1 MSGGSHQPIAI
12 EGRPALAMSEQP
24 EADVRVI
31 STGYLRAMH
40 IPLVRGRDFTESDNA
55 DAPGAVLISQGMA
68 ARFWPNEDPI
78 GKRLVLSFFPDN
90 SREIVG
96 VVGDVK
102 QEGLSDP
109 AADTTLYSPLN
120 QISVPLLGGWSSF
133 GMTLVVR
140 SGWQEEGITS
150 TLTRA
155 VYEVDAGQPVD
166 NATPLERF
174 VGETLSQQRFNM
186 LMWAVFA
193 GMALFLAAMGI
204 YSVLSYAVRLRVREI
219 GIRMALGANQAQVLR
234 LVIGQGAKLALAGVA
249 VGLVIAFGL
258 TRVLAGLL
266 FGVKPTD
273 PLTFFCVA
281 LLLCFV
287 ALLACYI
294 PGRRALRVDP
304 NVALR
309 YE

>member
-1 MSGGSHQPIAI
+1 
-12 EGRPALAMSEQP
+12 
-24 EADVRVI
+24 
-31 STGYLRAMH
+31 
-40 IPLVRGRDFTESDNA
+40 
-55 DAPGAVLISQGMA
+55 
-68 ARFWPNEDPI
+68 
-78 GKRLVLSFFPDN
+78 
-90 SREIVG
+90 
-96 VVGDVK
+96 
-102 QEGLSDP
+102 
-109 AADTTLYSPLN
+109 
-120 QISVPLLGGWSSF
+120 
-133 GMTLVVR
+133 
-140 SGWQEEGITS
+140 
-150 TLTRA
+150 
-155 VYEVDAGQPVD
+155 
-166 NATPLERF
+166 
-174 VGETLSQQRFNM
+174 M
-186 LMWAVFA
+186 LMLAVFA

-219 GIRMALGANQAQVLR
+219 GIRMALGATQAQVLR

-281 LLLCFV
+281 VLLCFV

-294 PGRRALRVDP
+294 PGRRAIRVDP